1 MCASFDINLINLD
14 TLKVNLYD
22 CRNSRY
28 IKKSTLKKLLGF
40 LKIKGLKYPLRG
52 DCLALSSIS

>member
-1 MCASFDINLINLD
+1 MTVGIAGIF
-14 TLKVNLYD
+14 
-22 CRNSRY
+22 
-28 IKKSTLKKLLGF
+28 KSTLKKLLGF